1 MNRLFLACLAASVLT
16 APALAE
22 TPPDAVVRGVYEA
35 YVAAEKAGKDA
46 PDQLRASLY
55 SARIRKQIAAL
66 KKACAKRD
74 DLCLP
79 DADFL
84 VDGQDYRISDIAVK
98 LVSQQGDRAAVEAR
112 FKNFDTTSRKTYTLV
127 REKGRWVVDDIDGF
141 EGGLTGVL
149 KPLPASR

>member
-1 MNRLFLACLAASVLT
+1 MKRTIAALAASFFIFPAVAQT
-16 APALAE
+16 APE
-22 TPPDAVVRGVYEA
+22 VFVRGVYDA

-46 PDQLRASLY
+46 PDQLRASIY

-84 VDGQDYRISDIAVK
+84 VDGQDYKISDIHTK
-98 LVSQQGDRAAVEAR
+98 ELSQQGDRAKVEAR
-112 FKNFDTTSRKTYTLV
+112 FRNFDTAVVKTYTLV
-127 REKGRWVVDDIDGF
+127 RENGRWAIDDIDG
-141 EGGLTGVL
+141 GLRELL
-149 KPLPASR
+149 KPLPSSR